1 MNDTLSEV
9 KDLIAST
16 FSIPLESVADNS
28 SGQTIEQWDSV
39 GHINLVMAV
48 EQKFGVSFTM
58 DEIMHLRDVGA
69 ICRAV
74 TEKAGKPTSA

>member
-9 KDLIAST
+9 KNLIAST
-16 FSIPLESVADNS
+16 FGISPQSVADNS

-58 DEIMHLRDVGA
+58 EEIMQMRDVGML
-69 ICRAV
+69 CRV
-74 TEKAGKPTSA
+74 IGEKAAAAKKT

>member
-58 DEIMHLRDVGA
+58 DEIMQLRDVGA

-74 TEKAGKPTSA
+74 TEKGGRPTAA